1 MFYFIPCD
9 NCKHKR
15 TIKKDGWIFT
25 CDAFPD
31 GRPLNFIYEH
41 NYNEPLCNNHI
52 GFESLESEISS

>member
-41 NYNEPLCNNHI
+41 NYNEPLCNNNI
-52 GFESLESEISS
+52 GF